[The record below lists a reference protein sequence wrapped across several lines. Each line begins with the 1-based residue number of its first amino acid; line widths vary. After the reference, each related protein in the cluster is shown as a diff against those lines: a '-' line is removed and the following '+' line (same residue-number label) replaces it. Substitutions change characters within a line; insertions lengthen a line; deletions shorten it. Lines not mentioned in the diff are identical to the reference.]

1 MHRALL
7 SAPAWVLPGASADLD
22 FVHGRAWAGG
32 AASPSS
38 LIACTR
44 ASAGM
49 AQKANGGW
57 ATFAA
62 NAPRITDQGLLAEE
76 SRTNLFLNSAAPVTQ
91 TITLS
96 ATGSYT
102 LSVWG
107 VSGSA
112 TVAAG
117 TATGTGFGAVG
128 AAVTGGRLTFSITA
142 TGTITVT
149 ISGSPLYVQ
158 VEAGAFGTSPIIT
171 GGSSV
176 TRAADVVTLIDVA
189 LTAARNAK
197 AFRGMTNSIP
207 AFINNN
213 MIFAFGS
220 GPVCC
225 VNFQAVNKT
234 GTYNGTSSAQA
245 TIGNSGTISGLVKT
259 AAGFDTTSVTN
270 LSNNGLKATY
280 TGAWPNVSAQTAY
293 LGNEGGVGQLNGY
306 LLRATFGTNKGQF
319 DNETA

>member
-1 MHRALL
+1 MR
-7 SAPAWVLPGASADLD
+7 
-22 FVHGRAWAGG
+22 R
-32 AASPSS
+32 ASP
-38 LIACTR
+38 IRDC
-44 ASAGM
+44 
-49 AQKANGGW
+49 W
-57 ATFAA
+57 
-62 NAPRITDQGLLAEE
+62 PRK
-76 SRTNLFLNSAAPVTQ
+76 AAPTCFSIPRPPATQ
-91 TITLS
+91 AITLS

-107 VSGSA
+107 TSGAA

-117 TATGTGFGAVG
+117 TASGTGFGAVS
-128 AAVTGGRLTFSITA
+128 AAVTGGRLTFTITA

-158 VEAGAFGTSPIIT
+158 VEVGAFGTSLIVT
-171 GGSSV
+171 GGSSA
-176 TRAADVVTLIDVA
+176 TRAADVITLAGAA

-197 AFRGMTNSIP
+197 TFRGVTNSIP
-207 AFINNN
+207 AFSNNN

-225 VNFQAVNKT
+225 VNFQASNKT

-259 AAGFDTTSVTN
+259 AAGFDATSVTN
-270 LSNNGLKATY
+270 LSNDGLKATY
-280 TGAWPNVSAQTAY
+280 MGAWPNVGAQTAY

-306 LLRATFGTNKGQF
+306 LLRATFGANKGQF
-319 DNETA
+319 DNETAWASS